1 MVDISGPR
9 RTGRPRTGITARTYT
24 LLTGDQPAD
33 RSSRATQ
40 DRQMRHRKGLA
51 VEAMFK
57 DLRVLFVL
65 LILVT
70 AAMVAPLLLAI
81 LQGSP
86 DS

>member
-1 MVDISGPR
+1 
-9 RTGRPRTGITARTYT
+9 
-24 LLTGDQPAD
+24 
-33 RSSRATQ
+33 
-40 DRQMRHRKGLA
+40 MRHRKGLA